1 MTAPVKVGL
10 LDSGIER
17 DSVAT
22 TAAARFRIDADG
34 SVDSGPG
41 GDDRLGHGTALARI
55 ITRAP
60 VPIALYDA
68 AIFQDQMVT
77 QAAVAAAGLDWL
89 TAAGV
94 RLVNLSFGLRND
106 RSVLR
111 QACERALAR
120 GVILIAAAPARG
132 APVFPGAYPGVI
144 RATGD
149 ARCALGEIS
158 ALGGGQADFAGHA
171 RPLDEPGE
179 EAVLGGAS
187 FGTAHVTAAV
197 AEFLAQNPDA
207 RRADVVQHLSAIAK
221 YHGPE
226 RRRRSPDSS

>member
-1 MTAPVKVGL
+1 MKPEVKVGL
-10 LDSGIER
+10 LDSGV
-17 DSVAT
+17 DGGLVPAV
-22 TAAARFRIDADG
+22 AAARFRIAADG
-34 SVDSGPG
+34 SVESAPG

-55 ITRAP
+55 ITRVP
-60 VPIALYDA
+60 VSTALYDA
-68 AIFQDQMVT
+68 AIFEDRMVT
-77 QAAVAAAGLDWL
+77 QASVAAAGLDWL
-89 TAAGV
+89 TAASV

-120 GVILIAAAPARG
+120 DVILIAAAPARG

-171 RPLDEPGE
+171 RPLDESGE
-179 EAVLGGAS
+179 DAVLGGAS

-197 AEFLAQNPDA
+197 AEFLAHNQDA
-207 RRADVVQHLSAIAK
+207 GRADVVQHLTAIAK